1 MENKS
6 FEELIN
12 ELEEIVKNL
21 ESNKLSLEE
30 SVKEYQ
36 KGIEISLECKKRLDE
51 AKSVVVTKMTE
62 TGEKEFNQED
72 RLMPKYSEYAVEL
85 QKVVKS
91 INNFL

>member
-62 TGEKEFNQED
+62 TGEKDLN
-72 RLMPKYSEYAVEL
+72 
-85 QKVVKS
+85 
-91 INNFL
+91 

>member
-36 KGIEISLECKKRLDE
+36 KGIEISLECKKRLDD

-62 TGEKEFNQED
+62 TGEKEFN
-72 RLMPKYSEYAVEL
+72 
-85 QKVVKS
+85 
-91 INNFL
+91 

>member
-1 MENKS
+1 MKDKS

-30 SVKEYQ
+30 SVQEYQ
-36 KGIEISLECKKRLDE
+36 KGLEISLECKKRLDD

-62 TGEKEFNQED
+62 TGEKEFN
-72 RLMPKYSEYAVEL
+72 
-85 QKVVKS
+85 
-91 INNFL
+91 

>member
-6 FEELIN
+6 FEELIS

-62 TGEKEFNQED
+62 TGEKEFN
-72 RLMPKYSEYAVEL
+72 
-85 QKVVKS
+85 
-91 INNFL
+91 

>member
-62 TGEKEFNQED
+62 TGEKEFN
-72 RLMPKYSEYAVEL
+72 
-85 QKVVKS
+85 
-91 INNFL
+91 

>member
-36 KGIEISLECKKRLDE
+36 KGIEISLECNKRLDE

-62 TGEKEFNQED
+62 TGEKEFN
-72 RLMPKYSEYAVEL
+72 
-85 QKVVKS
+85 
-91 INNFL
+91 